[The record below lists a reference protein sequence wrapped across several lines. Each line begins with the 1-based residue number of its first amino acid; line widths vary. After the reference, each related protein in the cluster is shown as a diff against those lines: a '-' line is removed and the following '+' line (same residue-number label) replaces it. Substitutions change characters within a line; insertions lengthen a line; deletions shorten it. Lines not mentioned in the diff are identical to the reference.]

1 MGPLGQGHRL
11 VGSTSTRATWYTGL
25 WARGITPFR
34 YCAPAL
40 TEAWGPA
47 IGVIFSKSEQTRR
60 PAWVVT
66 RGRDL
71 RRPSGLFSP
80 GLHKSIHVFSLASPS
95 WREPWEI
102 WGWGKLPPTMRAHRP
117 PTGSSRFTD
126 IRARGMVWGRSHP
139 WRGNPPVSPLIAHRS
154 TFSVAMNSPR
164 AMGSTAI
171 TTISGRMVSI
181 WFCVSIS
188 SVCTD

>member
-1 MGPLGQGHRL
+1 LAPHLLAPLGTLGCGPGVSPH
-11 VGSTSTRATWYTGL
+11 S
-25 WARGITPFR
+25 GI
-34 YCAPAL
+34 AL
-40 TEAWGPA
+40 LH
-47 IGVIFSKSEQTRR
+47 S
-60 PAWVVT
+60 
-66 RGRDL
+66 L
-71 RRPSGLFSP
+71 RRGAQPSESSSPNLNKHGAQLGLLRVAEIFADQPDCFPP

-126 IRARGMVWGRSHP
+126 IRARGVVWGRLQVHVEHVCVHP

-181 WFCVSIS
+181 WFCISIS